1 MKRSKVLATIML
13 VILINIILLIYVLF
27 TLTTNLASKDGDAHI
42 RNVIKTHNEVKNTNS
57 KFPTMSKPSSSKN
70 TVWKGDSVKID

>member
-1 MKRSKVLATIML
+1 MKRIKVLATIML
-13 VILINIILLIYVLF
+13 VVLLNIILLIYVLVS
-27 TLTTNLASKDGDAHI
+27 LKTNYASKDGDAHI

-70 TVWKGDSVKID
+70 TVWKGDSVRID

>member
-1 MKRSKVLATIML
+1 MKRIKVLATIML
-13 VILINIILLIYVLF
+13 VVLLNIILLIYVLVS
-27 TLTTNLASKDGDAHI
+27 LKTNLASKDGDAHI